1 MPARLRPSSL
11 GPMSG
16 PVEVQDQ
23 VEGRTQVSFLGG
35 EVQDLRWRE
44 RAVMALG
51 RRAKSARE
59 DLMLRVQQGN
69 TLVGL
74 GVEELRAG

>member
-1 MPARLRPSSL
+1 
-11 GPMSG
+11 MSG

-23 VEGRTQVSFLGG
+23 VEGRTQVLFFGG

-51 RRAKSARE
+51 RRANSAME
-59 DLMLRVQQGN
+59 AFILRVRQGEGV
-69 TLVGL
+69 VGL
-74 GVEELRAG
+74 GIEELRAG